1 MQTRKFDELI
11 SYFNSKVAE
20 MNIDTKY
27 KMELLGM
34 VTALGFAHEKELT
47 AQTEQHWIPVTER
60 LPEDYQDVLICGEGD
75 FITCAQLIKGI
86 FECGELELYGS
97 IDGTKVIG
105 ADTFNVL
112 AWMPLPE
119 AYQPKGDAE

>member
-1 MQTRKFDELI
+1 MINERLEADRAYRKDINEAYERGYAQGKADAKQRWI
-11 SYFNSKVAE
+11 SV
-20 MNIDTKY
+20 TK
-27 KMELLGM
+27 
-34 VTALGFAHEKELT
+34 
-47 AQTEQHWIPVTER
+47 R
-60 LPEDYQDVLICGEGD
+60 LPEDYQDVLVCGEGG
-75 FITCAQLIKGI
+75 FIICAQLIKGL

-119 AYQPKGDAE
+119 PYKEG